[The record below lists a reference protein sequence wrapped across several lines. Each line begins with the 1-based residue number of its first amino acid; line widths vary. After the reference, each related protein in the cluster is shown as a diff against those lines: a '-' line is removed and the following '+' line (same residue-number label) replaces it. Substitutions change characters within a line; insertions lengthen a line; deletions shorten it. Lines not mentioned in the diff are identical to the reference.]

1 MSQPTQYGLEPASDA
16 EDNENWFW
24 DTLLDLHDR
33 AKGLIGNPKFFIF
46 VRLILIRLFRR
57 LLLNRERCSP
67 VDSFSGS
74 RRPHLCCLPHRLLL
88 QWHILITE
96 PSYLVDVDW
105 KILRNASRLLIL
117 PDVN

>member
-1 MSQPTQYGLEPASDA
+1 MSQLTKYGPEAASDA

-24 DTLLDLHDR
+24 DTLLDLHNR
-33 AKGLIGNPKFFIF
+33 AKGLIGIQNFLSL
-46 VRLILIRLFRR
+46 RGLILIRLFRR

-105 KILRNASRLLIL
+105 
-117 PDVN
+117 